1 MIETQIREPV
11 ASAVPSGALGA
22 LPHRAARL
30 ALTVS
35 GSVLIAVNVALR
47 LAGGGG
53 EAIPVVLWGSAAA
66 CFIASFI
73 LLMSEAQPSQADAPA
88 KKGAEPSATAA
99 SKPIGDPVAKSLTT
113 ADPDPAA
120 QEPKG
125 PALIPHGNRLRLLR
139 GGVPALLASICALIL
154 MGHEGQLRWGVPLGI
169 LLVATVC
176 FGVMD
181 LLGTF
186 DDADDRVVASHR
198 LAEVGRPLLGLAAG
212 SLLFCLALGFA
223 SAGAGLP
230 PPAWG
235 VLVTL
240 TFVGA
245 VAGLFASGRALGVWK
260 LDEEGLDRPL
270 LKRHGF
276 WLVVFA
282 AALLFPLMGASSLWD
297 PWETH
302 YGEVSREI
310 LAKDDWISLWWAQ
323 DGWFWSKPVLDM
335 WMQAIAMATLGVH
348 YQPGKML
355 IGTGTQPILHPE
367 WAVRAPVV
375 LLTIL
380 ALYLLYRGSVKTLGR
395 RAAFLGGIVL
405 ATTPDFYFLAHQTM
419 TDMPFVAAMIASIGL
434 VLLGMG
440 TPEAELARAYEVV
453 LPGKTRVRLRFT
465 GWHLTFFTILICTL
479 PQILYLLSRNVGF
492 IWRPG
497 AHGFLPRWDEFRS
510 GSGMG
515 NCGLPGNED
524 CHISQP
530 ASIPR
535 SATGPLN
542 SIGAMIWRAV
552 GAFEPGIQAAMWTA
566 MLGLVLYL
574 SWGERRVRRLYY
586 LAAWFFAAIST
597 LGKGPAGVALPMLV
611 TFAYLAASRPAEDLV
626 TRTLRTIR
634 ELCQLEIVA
643 GLLIIG
649 MVALPWYI
657 AMYVRHG
664 PPFTDRLIFHDM
676 FNRAFHHVHD
686 TNEGDDTSFRFYV
699 WQLGYALF
707 PWTALA
713 PLGLTWWLRRGS
725 SEKDGERADTC
736 ILFALWFVF
745 AFALFSFM
753 GTKFHHYIFPAVPAV
768 AMLIGVVLD
777 DMLGKRP
784 MAELRVLPA
793 YLLGLL
799 IGVSMMVLGIARLQP
814 GSIFGAKV
822 NGNLANPSTTLG
834 IGLLALGGIVVAM
847 VVIYFRTKEADP
859 LGRDDDEETA
869 HISRVLAAGA
879 ITGAAVLLVV
889 ARDLALRPEGSDQ
902 PGAIRLLQ
910 LFTYNYKRAW
920 PDSLDFSA
928 ALMAFGVVGAIA
940 TAGLAVRAVRQHA
953 VAAMCALAF
962 AWGIWG
968 LDVYM
973 QRTAQHWGQHEII
986 EAYYA
991 NRQSPNEKLIAY
1003 QMNWKGENFYTG
1015 NDIPAFVSTGS
1026 TFTNWMKK
1034 KREEGVKVMYFITEH
1049 GRLGGLKSEVGAK
1062 TYREITDKV
1071 LCNKFILVRAEL

>member
-1 MIETQIREPV
+1 MTETPASPSKAAATPKKDPPAVATPSAPAAEPTTSEI
-11 ASAVPSGALGA
+11 ATTDEARAADDKKEPPLVPSGN
-22 LPHRAARL
+22 P
-30 ALTVS
+30 
-35 GSVLIAVNVALR
+35 LR
-47 LAGGGG
+47 
-53 EAIPVVLWGSAAA
+53 
-66 CFIASFI
+66 F
-73 LLMSEAQPSQADAPA
+73 
-88 KKGAEPSATAA
+88 
-99 SKPIGDPVAKSLTT
+99 
-113 ADPDPAA
+113 
-120 QEPKG
+120 
-125 PALIPHGNRLRLLR
+125 LR
-139 GGVPALLASICALIL
+139 GGAPALLASIAALIL

-169 LLVATVC
+169 LLVAVAS
-176 FGVMD
+176 FGTMD

-186 DDADDRVVASHR
+186 DDPSERVVASHR
-198 LAEVGRPLLGLAAG
+198 LAELARPLAGMAIMSLLFCMALGLAA
-212 SLLFCLALGFA
+212 S
-223 SAGAGLP
+223 GAVLP
-230 PPAWG
+230 QPVWG
-235 VLVTL
+235 AVVTL
-240 TFVGA
+240 TFIGA
-245 VAGLFASGRALGVWK
+245 VVGLFASGRALGLWK
-260 LDEEGLDRPL
+260 LDEKGIDRPL
-270 LKRHGF
+270 LERHGF
-276 WLVVFA
+276 WLVVLA
-282 AALLFPLMGASSLWD
+282 AVLLFPLMGASSLWD

-348 YQPGKML
+348 YQPDKML
-355 IGTGTQPILHPE
+355 IGDGTQPIMHPE
-367 WAVRAPVV
+367 WAVRAPIV

-380 ALYLLYRGSVKTLGR
+380 SLYLLYRGSAKTLGR
-395 RAAFLGGIVL
+395 RAAFLGGVVL
-405 ATTPDFYFLAHQTM
+405 ATMPDFYFLAHQTM
-419 TDMPFVAAMIASIGL
+419 TDMPFGAAMIASIAL
-434 VLLGMG
+434 VLLGLA
-440 TPEAELARAYEVV
+440 TPHDQLTRAYEVV
-453 LPGKTRVRLRFT
+453 LPGKAGIRLRLT
-465 GWHLTFFTILICTL
+465 GWHLAFSAILLCTL

-492 IWRPG
+492 VWRPAG
-497 AHGFLPRWDEFRS
+497 PMSSWFSTHGFLNRWDEFRS

-524 CHISQP
+524 CHLGQP
-530 ASIPR
+530 ASIPK
-535 SATGPLN
+535 PLGGN
-542 SIGAMIWRAV
+542 PSSPAALIWRAV
-552 GAFEPGIQAAMWTA
+552 GAFEPGVQAALWTA
-566 MLGLVLYL
+566 VLAFVLYL

-586 LAAWFFAAIST
+586 LAAWFFAGIST

-634 ELCQLEIVA
+634 ELCYFEIVA
-643 GLLIIG
+643 GSLILC

-713 PLGLTWWLRRGS
+713 PLGLTWWLRRGT

-777 DMLGKRP
+777 DMVGSRP
-784 MAELRVLPA
+784 ITALRTLPA
-793 YLLGLL
+793 YLLGSVA
-799 IGVSMMVLGIARLQP
+799 GVTMLVLGVARMFP
-814 GSIFGAKV
+814 GSILGSKP
-822 NGNLANPSTTLG
+822 NGSLADPSMGLG
-834 IGLLALGGIVVAM
+834 VALVVAGGAIIA
-847 VVIYFRTKEADP
+847 VVVSKLRAKETDP
-859 LGRDDDEETA
+859 LGRSDDDETA

-879 ITGAAVLLVV
+879 VTGGALLLMVT
-889 ARDLALRPEGSDQ
+889 RDLALRPDGSDQ

-920 PDSLDFSA
+920 PDALDFSA
-928 ALMAFGVVGAIA
+928 ALMGFGVVAAIA
-940 TAGLAVRAVRQHA
+940 TAALAVRAIRQHA

-973 QRTAQHWGQHEII
+973 QRTAQHWGQHEVIA
-986 EAYYA
+986 AYYA
-991 NRQSPNEKLIAY
+991 SRRSPDEKLIAY

-1049 GRLGGLKSEVGAK
+1049 GRISGLKSEVGAK
-1062 TYREITDKV
+1062 AYREITDKV

>member
-1 MIETQIREPV
+1 MIETQIREPAASDV
-11 ASAVPSGALGA
+11 ASRALGA
-22 LPHRAARL
+22 LPYRRARL
-30 ALTVS
+30 ALTL
-35 GSVLIAVNVALR
+35 GGGALVALNVGLR
-47 LAGGGG
+47 MAGGGG
-53 EAIPVVLWGSAAA
+53 ESIPVVLWGSAVV
-66 CFIASFI
+66 CFVASFI
-73 LLMSEAQPSQADAPA
+73 LMMTEAPPAAADPPA
-88 KKGAEPSATAA
+88 KKSKPPETAPVALPPEPAETTAA
-99 SKPIGDPVAKSLTT
+99 KSDDAPPAEAKKDTV
-113 ADPDPAA
+113 
-120 QEPKG
+120 
-125 PALIPHGNRLRLLR
+125 LIPRGNPLRLIR
-139 GGVPALLASICALIL
+139 GGAPALLASIAALIL
-154 MGHEGQLRWGVPLGI
+154 MGHEGQMRWGVPLGV
-169 LLVATVC
+169 LLVSSAC
-176 FGVMD
+176 IGIMD
-181 LLGTF
+181 FLGTF
-186 DDADDRVVASHR
+186 DDAPDRVVASHR
-198 LAEVGRPLLGLAAG
+198 FEELARPLFGLAIM
-212 SLLFCLALGFA
+212 SLLFCMTLGFA
-223 SAGAGLP
+223 AAGAGLP
-230 PPAWG
+230 QPAWG
-235 VLVTL
+235 ALVTL

-245 VAGLFASGRALGVWK
+245 LAALFKTGHALGAWSV
-260 LDEEGLDRPL
+260 DEEGVDRPL
-270 LKRHGF
+270 LERHGF
-276 WLVVFA
+276 WLLVIA

-335 WMQAIAMATLGVH
+335 WMQAISMATLGVH

-355 IGTGTQPILHPE
+355 IGDGTQPIMHPE

-380 ALYLLYRGSVKTLGR
+380 ALYILYRGSVKTLGR
-395 RAAFLGGIVL
+395 RAAFLGGVVL
-405 ATTPDFYFLAHQTM
+405 ATMPDFYFLAHQTM
-419 TDMPFVAAMIASIGL
+419 TDMPFGAAMIASIGL
-434 VLLGMG
+434 VLLGLG
-440 TPEAELARAYEVV
+440 TPRDQLARAYEVV
-453 LPGKTRVRLRFT
+453 LPGKSSTRIRLT
-465 GWHLTFFTILICTL
+465 GWHLTFFAILVCTL
-479 PQILYLLSRNVGF
+479 PQILYFLSRNVGF
-492 IWRPG
+492 MWKPG

-515 NCGLPGNED
+515 NCGLPGNEE
-524 CHISQP
+524 CHVAQP
-530 ASIPR
+530 ASIPH
-535 SATGPLN
+535 PLGNNPN
-542 SIGAMIWRAV
+542 SLAAMVWRAV
-552 GAFEPGIQAAMWTA
+552 GAFEPGVQAAVWAATLA
-566 MLGLVLYL
+566 FVLYL

-597 LGKGPAGVALPMLV
+597 LGKGPAGFALPMLV
-611 TFAYLAASRPAEDLV
+611 TFAYLVASRPEEDLP
-626 TRTLRTIR
+626 TRTLRTLR
-634 ELCQLEIVA
+634 ELFDFEIVA
-643 GLLIIG
+643 GFLIIF

-725 SEKDGERADTC
+725 TAKEGERADTC

-777 DMLGKRP
+777 DMIGGRP
-784 MAELRVLPA
+784 IAKLRALPG
-793 YLLGLL
+793 YLLGLTV
-799 IGVSMMVLGIARLQP
+799 GVGTMVAGLTRLQP
-814 GSIFGAKV
+814 GSFFGSKV
-822 NGNLANPSTTLG
+822 NGEPQNPSMALG
-834 IGLLALGGIVVAM
+834 IGLFVLGALIAAVV
-847 VVIYFRTKEADP
+847 VRQLREKEVDP
-859 LGRDDDEETA
+859 LGQSDDEDTA
-869 HISRVLAAGA
+869 HKSRVLAAGA
-879 ITGAAVLLVV
+879 FTGATVILLV
-889 ARDLALRPEGSDQ
+889 ARDLALKPDGDQ

-920 PDSLDFSA
+920 PDSLDFSSVLA
-928 ALMAFGVVGAIA
+928 AFGIM
-940 TAGLAVRAVRQHA
+940 TALITLALAVRAVRQHA
-953 VAAMCALAF
+953 VVAICALGF
-962 AWGIWG
+962 VWGVWG

-986 EAYYA
+986 AAYYA
-991 NRQSPNEKLIAY
+991 SRQSPNEKLIAY

-1034 KREEGVKVMYFITEH
+1034 KREEGVKVMYFITEQ
-1049 GRLGGLKSEVGAK
+1049 GRVGGLKSEVGAK
-1062 TYREITDKV
+1062 AYRDITDKA

>member
-1 MIETQIREPV
+1 MTETP
-11 ASAVPSGALGA
+11 ASPAKAAATARDAA
-22 LPHRAARL
+22 LPVDAATKL
-30 ALTVS
+30 ARNPDPSETT
-35 GSVLIAVNVALR
+35 AT
-47 LAGGGG
+47 
-53 EAIPVVLWGSAAA
+53 
-66 CFIASFI
+66 
-73 LLMSEAQPSQADAPA
+73 SEARPDED
-88 KKGAEPSATAA
+88 KK
-99 SKPIGDPVAKSLTT
+99 DPPLV
-113 ADPDPAA
+113 
-120 QEPKG
+120 
-125 PALIPHGNRLRLLR
+125 PHGNPFRFLR
-139 GGVPALLASICALIL
+139 GGAPALLASIAALIL

-169 LLVATVC
+169 FLVAAAS
-176 FGVMD
+176 FSVMD

-186 DDADDRVVASHR
+186 DDATERVVASHR
-198 LAEVGRPLLGLAAG
+198 LAELARPLLSMAAMA
-212 SLLFCLALGFA
+212 LLFCMALGFA
-223 SAGAGLP
+223 AAGAGLP
-230 PPAWG
+230 QPVWG
-235 VLVTL
+235 GLVTL
-240 TFVGA
+240 TFIGA

-260 LDEEGLDRPL
+260 LDEEGIDRPL

-276 WLVVFA
+276 WLVVLA
-282 AALLFPLMGASSLWD
+282 AVLFFPLMGASSLWD

-355 IGTGTQPILHPE
+355 IGDGTQPIMHPE

-395 RAAFLGGIVL
+395 RAAFLGGVVL
-405 ATTPDFYFLAHQTM
+405 ATMPDFYFLAHQTM
-419 TDMPFVAAMIASIGL
+419 TDMPFGAAMIASIGL
-434 VLLGMG
+434 VLLGLG
-440 TPEAELARAYEVV
+440 APEDQLARAYEVV
-453 LPGKTRVRLRFT
+453 LPGKRGVRLRFT
-465 GWHLTFFTILICTL
+465 GWHLAFSAILICTL

-492 IWRPG
+492 LWRPG

-524 CHISQP
+524 CHVTQP
-530 ASIPR
+530 ASIPK
-535 SATGPLN
+535 PLEGSN
-542 SIGAMIWRAV
+542 PSSLLAMTWRTV
-552 GAFEPGIQAAMWTA
+552 GAFEPGVQAALWTA
-566 MLGLVLYL
+566 VLAFVLYL

-586 LAAWFFAAIST
+586 LAAWFFAGIST

-611 TFAYLAASRPAEDLV
+611 TFAYLAAARPAEDLA
-626 TRTLRTIR
+626 TRTIRTIR
-634 ELCQLEIVA
+634 ELCHFEIV
-643 GLLIIG
+643 GGFLIVC

-713 PLGLTWWLRRGS
+713 PLGLTWWLRRGT

-736 ILFALWFVF
+736 VLFALWFVF

-777 DMLGKRP
+777 DMVGSRP
-784 MAELRVLPA
+784 ITALRTLPA
-793 YLLGLL
+793 YLVGAVV
-799 IGVSMMVLGIARLQP
+799 GVTMLVLGVARMLP
-814 GSIFGAKV
+814 GSFLGSKP
-822 NGNLANPSTTLG
+822 NGSLPDPS
-834 IGLLALGGIVVAM
+834 IGLGATLVIVGGAVIALVVWKL
-847 VVIYFRTKEADP
+847 REKEPDP
-859 LGRDDDEETA
+859 LGRSEDDEAA
-869 HISRVLAAGA
+869 HVSRVLAAGA
-879 ITGAAVLLVV
+879 VTGGAVLLLVV
-889 ARDLALRPEGSDQ
+889 RDLALRPDGSDQ
-902 PGAIRLLQ
+902 PGAIRLLK
-910 LFTYNYKRAW
+910 LFTYKYKRAC

-928 ALMAFGVVGAIA
+928 ALTAFGLIAALA
-940 TAGLAVRAVRQHA
+940 TAALAVRAFRQHA

-973 QRTAQHWGQHEII
+973 QRTAQHWGQHEVIA
-986 EAYYA
+986 AYYA
-991 NRQSPNEKLIAY
+991 SRQSPNEKLIAY

-1034 KREEGVKVMYFITEH
+1034 KREEGVRVMYFITEH

-1062 TYREITDKV
+1062 AYREVTDKV